1 VRPGPESRDYLQA
14 GRRLRARDELRADHA
29 PLGECSPIR
38 SRLQDQFRFLLVNA
52 GHGNG
57 TGKSAAVQRRN
68 PRRRL
73 SGSRAI
79 RARESPD
86 QTSNWTLI
94 ARQGRST
101 ISIPNPGQ
109 AWRKVPGS
117 TTACLRIARSVP
129 SGMSPGWFGTVVYRF
144 VLALYQIS

>member
-1 VRPGPESRDYLQA
+1 MAESLAHTAKRSFPARALRVVKPCSSPVTRRISPAAQGSSRA
-14 GRRLRARDELRADHA
+14 GRILGNQVSMAAVARGTYAR
-29 PLGECSPIR
+29 
-38 SRLQDQFRFLLVNA
+38 
-52 GHGNG
+52 G

-117 TTACLRIARSVP
+117 TTACL
-129 SGMSPGWFGTVVYRF
+129 
-144 VLALYQIS
+144 